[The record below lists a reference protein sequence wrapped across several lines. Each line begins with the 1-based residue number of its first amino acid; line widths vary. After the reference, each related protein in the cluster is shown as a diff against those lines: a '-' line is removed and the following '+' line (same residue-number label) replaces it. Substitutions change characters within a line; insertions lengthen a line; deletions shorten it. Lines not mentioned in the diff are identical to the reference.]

1 MGVLMLMLLLLY
13 FRALRYG
20 PFIAT
25 AFIALIAAI
34 MTISYVAGESVIKEA
49 KTSTAHYIGRIL
61 KKSIQ
66 QTPTLAFAAMSK
78 GNQFGIVSTAA
89 LSTAINSAFKSGSR
103 ALDALKWSL
112 TLWAALF
119 ITIGGRQRD
128 LTKGRPQKKTVKR
141 MTSCQKGGGGSQNH
155 HFYSLK
161 RMTNF

>member
-1 MGVLMLMLLLLY
+1 MLMLLLLY

-128 LTKGRPQKKTVKR
+128 LTKGRPQKQNGKKDDIVPKR
-141 MTSCQKGGGGSQNH
+141 RGGSQNH